1 MRSSEYG
8 YRSLESMLGCAFS
21 SNWFSS
27 NLTGCRLFDSNVIHI
42 TEQSEINFNVKCSV
56 CCLRLSMSSSLSSK
70 LPSRAYSLPPARTHT
85 HEMASSLSRN
95 EFKMKT
101 IILNVFSL
109 CLVRHALHRPA
120 NFNSFH
126 APRRHDR
133 VIYDVHWTQPTRAYR
148 RQIEKEL
155 ELEIEIKIK
164 TQNKRKCVSDEKK
177 TKNRQSEN
185 LQYQVQHLFIIR
197 EYIAERRSLLRV
209 CVCLLPCISLLLS
222 VSHWPD
228 ASVQRWEMGE
238 CHSYRCQSTSCQTF
252 PLIPPYKYI
261 YLSMFCFFFFLGSDD
276 GGCHFF
282 SCYFLL
288 KKFCF
293 IFGLVHL
300 IVGAGGDRCWQQRR
314 RHPIAG
320 RMDQEG
326 KVARIESEV
335 TRPLEYVLCTH
346 DRRRLHC
353 HRLKARVSN
362 RNMYAH
368 TKESK
373 R

>member
-177 TKNRQSEN
+177 KQTEWKSTISGTTPIYYPRIYCGEKITTPCLCVSFAMHFFVA
-185 LQYQVQHLFIIR
+185 LGL
-197 EYIAERRSLLRV
+197 SLAWRICSALRDGWMPLV
-209 CVCLLPCISLLLS
+209 PLPIDILS
-222 VSHWPD
+222 DLSSD
-228 ASVQRWEMGE
+228 SSVQV
-238 CHSYRCQSTSCQTF
+238 
-252 PLIPPYKYI
+252 YI
-261 YLSMFCFFFFLGSDD
+261 FVDVLFFFLS
-276 GGCHFF
+276 
-282 SCYFLL
+282 
-288 KKFCF
+288 
-293 IFGLVHL
+293 
-300 IVGAGGDRCWQQRR
+300 W
-314 RHPIAG
+314 
-320 RMDQEG
+320 
-326 KVARIESEV
+326 
-335 TRPLEYVLCTH
+335 
-346 DRRRLHC
+346 
-353 HRLKARVSN
+353 
-362 RNMYAH
+362 
-368 TKESK
+368 
-373 R
+373 